1 MSSPGQIIGGVVGAV
16 AGFFMS
22 GFNPM
27 GALYGAQLG
36 MMAGGAIDPPK
47 GPTVE
52 GPRLSDL
59 TVQTSNYGASIPRVY
74 GTAVLN
80 GNVIWLEGNR
90 LKESVTKTKSG
101 GKGGSKSKTTTRNY
115 SYSATFAV
123 GLCQG
128 PIAGVRRI
136 WIGPKLIYHAGATD
150 PDTIVASNEAAQGFA
165 LYLGTHTQQPDPRI
179 QADVGVANAPAW
191 RGLAYLVFYDLELA
205 SYGNSLAG
213 AQVRVEVIQP
223 IATETFS
230 VTTTA
235 SSVASRTTE
244 MAWRG
249 ESITGIGVNVV
260 SSQYYI
266 ERLVATPSTAEVA
279 ISTTLLPG
287 YGVGIL
293 PHMIRGNPA
302 LLVALTF
309 YASSSLA
316 FFDDQGD
323 EVGARIHMDSPFT
336 AWAGGESPV
345 AWDASSGRVMMLG
358 SLGAGVSHYASASI
372 DSGVWETL
380 ITYAAA
386 PIKFYAIYGCADGQ
400 TYAKAS
406 GDLLYRIDADYN
418 VLEGPWTYPTTR
430 TFMDRKGSYFYFC
443 NSLQTT
449 IYEHYFD
456 GSTYNLGSG
465 VASVVGSFG
474 LWCFAGDR
482 AWWVRYAG
490 VSVTFTSF
498 SAAFSPRSQ
507 GLNSIVS
514 AECLQSGILTAGDI
528 DVTGLAGKSVRGYTI
543 ARSGSIRSAIEPLQA
558 VWPFDVQA
566 HGYQIRF
573 VLRGG
578 ASVATIPAIDLDARP
593 AGEAPGVSLTTR
605 REMDT
610 QMPRRVVV
618 KHFDPDREYN
628 LGEQYAERLNTAAIN
643 VTALD
648 LAIVLTSGEAAGV
661 AEVLLYLAWLERY
674 AVSFVLPPSYGQ
686 LEVADVISLETP
698 EGFVSL
704 RLTACNTLSDQR
716 IECEARYAA
725 AAIYTPTATGAS
737 SAVTGET
744 TIAFRGITQAVFLD
758 IPRVHEMQSS
768 VGLPVA
774 MAGVSD
780 GWPGG
785 SLYQSA
791 DGGATWSDLA
801 DAGAPGA
808 TIGTASNALAVVD
821 SRLLDSRSLLAVTL
835 ATGDL
840 YSVSLLNLLNGGN
853 TLAYGANGRWE
864 IIGAMTCTPGG
875 GNAYVLSNLLR
886 GRFGTEWAM
895 GLHAIGDTVVLLDDA
910 DLQWLA
916 LSSSAISQ
924 ARLYRAITFGSDIST
939 DSDRSFTYSA
949 VNLLPLSPIALT
961 GNRNPSS
968 NDWTLT
974 WIRRTRSGGEWR
986 DGMDVDLGETSERYE
1001 IDIYASGAYASV
1013 KRTIATTSPVAA
1025 YSSADQVTDFGS
1037 NQATIYLKIYQ
1048 LSDSIGRGYPLT
1060 ASLTR

>member
-16 AGFFMS
+16 AGFFLS
-22 GFNPM
+22 GFNPT
-27 GALYGAQLG
+27 GAIYGAQLG

-136 WIGPKLIYHAGATD
+136 WIGPQLIYHAGATD
-150 PDTIVASNEAAQGFA
+150 PGTIVASNEAAQGFA
-165 LYLGTHTQQPDPRI
+165 LYLGNNTQQPDPRI

-223 IATETFS
+223 TATEAIAI
-230 VTTTA
+230 TTTST
-235 SSVASRTTE
+235 SSAARTME
-244 MAWRG
+244 LAWRG
-249 ESITGIGVNVV
+249 ESITGIGFRVV
-260 SSQYYI
+260 DSQYVI
-266 ERLVATPSTAEVA
+266 ERLVATPSSEDVA

-287 YGVGIL
+287 YGAGTF
-293 PHMIRGNPA
+293 PHTVRGNPA
-302 LLVALTF
+302 LLVALIAYSGSF
-309 YASSSLA
+309 LA
-316 FFDDQGD
+316 FFDDQGN
-323 EVGARIHMDSPFT
+323 EVGTRIRMDSPFT
-336 AWAGGESPV
+336 SWAGGESPI
-345 AWDASSGRVMMLG
+345 AWNAASGRMMMLG
-358 SLGAGVSHYASASI
+358 SLGAGVSHYASASTG
-372 DSGVWETL
+372 SGAWETL

-386 PIKFYAIYGCADGQ
+386 PIKFYAIYGCSDGQ
-400 TYAKAS
+400 TYAKAP
-406 GDLLYRIDADYN
+406 GDLLYRIDANYN

-430 TFMDRKGSYFYFC
+430 TFLDRAGSHFYFC

-449 IYEHYFD
+449 LYEHTFD

-465 VASVVGSFG
+465 VASVVGGFG
-474 LWCFAGDR
+474 TWCYIGDR
-482 AWWVRYAG
+482 SWWLRAG
-490 VSVTFTSF
+490 GTSF
-498 SAAFSPRSQ
+498 TFASFSETFSPRTN
-507 GLNSIVS
+507 GLNAIVS

-528 DVTGLAGKSVRGYTI
+528 DVTGLAGKSVRGVTI

-573 VLRGG
+573 VPRGG
-578 ASVATIPAIDLDARP
+578 ASVATIPAIDLDARQ
-593 AGEAPGVSLTTR
+593 AGQAPGVSLTTR

-618 KHFDPDREYN
+618 KHFDQDREYN

-643 VTALD
+643 VTTLD
-648 LAIVLTSGEAAGV
+648 LAIALTAGEAAGV

-674 AVSFVLPPSYGQ
+674 AVTFVLPPSYGQ

-698 EGFVSL
+698 EGYVSL

-737 SAVTGET
+737 SAVTGAT
-744 TIAFRGITQAVFLD
+744 TIALRGITQAVFLD
-758 IPRVHEMQSS
+758 IPLVHEMQNSF
-768 VGLPVA
+768 GLPVA

-791 DGGATWSDLA
+791 DGGSTWSDLA

-808 TIGTASNALAVVD
+808 TIGTATNALAAVD

-840 YSVSLLNLLNGGN
+840 YSVSLLNLLNGSN
-853 TLAYGANGRWE
+853 TMAYGANGRWE
-864 IIGAMTCTPGG
+864 ILGAMTCTPGG

-895 GLHAIGDTVVLLDDA
+895 GLHVIGDTVVLLDDA

-916 LSSSAISQ
+916 MSSSAISQ
-924 ARLYRAITFGSDIST
+924 ARLYRAITFGNDIGT

-949 VNLLPLSPIALT
+949 VNLKPLAPIALT
-961 GNRNPSS
+961 GARNPAS
-968 NDWTLT
+968 NDWSLT
-974 WIRRTRSGGEWR
+974 WLRRTRSGGEWR
-986 DGMDVDLGETSERYE
+986 DSMDVDLGETSERYE
-1001 IDIYASGAYASV
+1001 VEIYASGAYASV
-1013 KRTIATTSPVAA
+1013 KRILSTTSQSAA
-1025 YSSADQVTDFGS
+1025 YTSADQVTDFGS
-1037 NQATIYLKIYQ
+1037 NQATLYLKIYQ

>member
-16 AGFFMS
+16 AGFFLS
-22 GFNPM
+22 GFNPV

-123 GLCQG
+123 GLCKG

-150 PDTIVASNEAAQGFA
+150 PDTIVASNEFALGFA
-165 LYLGTHTQQPDPRI
+165 LYLGTNTQQPDPRI
-179 QADVGVANAPAW
+179 QADVGAANAPAW

-223 IATETFS
+223 TATEAIAI
-230 VTTTA
+230 TTNTGT
-235 SSVASRTTE
+235 SASRTME
-244 MAWRG
+244 LSWIG
-249 ESITGIGVNVV
+249 ESITGIGFEVV

-287 YGVGIL
+287 YGAGKI
-293 PHMIRGNPA
+293 PHTVRGNPA
-302 LLVALTF
+302 LLVALTA
-309 YASSSLA
+309 YAGSFLA
-316 FFDDQGD
+316 FYDDQGD
-323 EVGARIHMDSPFT
+323 EVGTRIRMDSPFT
-336 AWAGGESPV
+336 SWAGGESPI
-345 AWDASSGRVMMLG
+345 AWNAASGRIMMLG
-358 SLGAGVSHYASASI
+358 TVGAGVSHYASASTG
-372 DSGVWETL
+372 SGVWETL

-386 PIKFYAIYGCADGQ
+386 PIKFSSIYGCADGQ
-400 TYAKAS
+400 TYAKAP

-430 TFMDRKGSYFYFC
+430 VFMDRSGSHFYFC
-443 NSLQTT
+443 NGAQTT
-449 IYEHYFD
+449 IYEHTFD

-465 VASVVGSFG
+465 VSSVVGTFG
-474 LWCFAGDR
+474 SWCYIGDR
-482 AWWVRYAG
+482 AWWLRYG
-490 VSVTFTSF
+490 TSVIFSSF
-498 SAAFSPRSQ
+498 SATFSPRSQ
-507 GLNSIVS
+507 VLSAVVS

-543 ARSGSIRSAIEPLQA
+543 ASSGSIRSAIEPMQA

-578 ASVATIPAIDLDARP
+578 ASIATIPAIDLDARP

-628 LGEQYAERLNTAAIN
+628 LGEQYSERLNTAAIN
-643 VTALD
+643 VTSLD
-648 LAIVLTSGEAAGV
+648 LAVVLTSGEAAGV

-674 AVSFVLPPSYGQ
+674 AVTFVLPPSYGQ

-698 EGFVSL
+698 EGYVSL

-737 SAVTGET
+737 PAVTGET
-744 TIAFRGITQAVFLD
+744 TIALRGITQAVFLD

-774 MAGVSD
+774 LAGVSD

-808 TIGTASNALAVVD
+808 TIGTATNALVAVD

-895 GLHAIGDTVVLLDDA
+895 GLHVIGDTVVLLDDA

-924 ARLYRAITFGSDIST
+924 AMLYRAITFGSDIST
-939 DSDRSFTYSA
+939 DSDRSFTYAA